1 VNLDFGMR
9 RGEVMEK
16 GEEAKLGAG
25 EDMSAVTPC
34 LSVSRPVIDIAN

>member
-1 VNLDFGMR
+1 MNLDFGMR

-25 EDMSAVTPC
+25 EDIIGS
-34 LSVSRPVIDIAN
+34 